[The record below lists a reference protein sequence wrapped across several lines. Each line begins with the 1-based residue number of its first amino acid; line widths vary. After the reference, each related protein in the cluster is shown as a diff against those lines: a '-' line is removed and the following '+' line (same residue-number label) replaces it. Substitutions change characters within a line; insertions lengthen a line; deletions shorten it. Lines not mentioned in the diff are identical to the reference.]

1 MYIFGYGSLINPE
14 SRKLTGQTGNAYPA
28 IVRGFNRHWSKVDG
42 SYQISPLVVTRG
54 EGTLNGVLFEIDH
67 AELAEFDKRE
77 AGYHRVRVP
86 VSEFDSEHTID
97 RHGEIWMYVK
107 DETTPPCPR
116 TPIMQSYVDTVLAG
130 CLSISTPFAEYFIQS
145 TLGWHHPLE
154 NDRLKPKYG
163 RIAGVE
169 SHHLSLID
177 NLVDSVRR

>member
-28 IVRGFNRHWSKVDG
+28 IVCGFNRHWSKMDG

-54 EGTLNGVLFEIDH
+54 EGRLNGVLIEIDH
-67 AELAEFDKRE
+67 AELVEFDKRE
-77 AGYHRVRVP
+77 AGYHRVKVP
-86 VSEFDSEHTID
+86 VSEFVSEHALD
-97 RHGEIWMYVK
+97 SNGEIWMYVK
-107 DETTPPCPR
+107 DDTTPPCSH

-130 CLSISTPFAEYFIQS
+130 CLSISTQFAEHFIQS

-154 NDRLKPKYG
+154 NDRHQPKYG

-177 NLVDSVRR
+177 NLVDSARR